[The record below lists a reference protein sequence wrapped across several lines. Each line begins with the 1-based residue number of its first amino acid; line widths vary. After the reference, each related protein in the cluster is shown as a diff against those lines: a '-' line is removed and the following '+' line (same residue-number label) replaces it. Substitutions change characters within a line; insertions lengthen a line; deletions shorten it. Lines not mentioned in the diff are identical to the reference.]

1 MTTGS
6 AQLTLAFAHRP
17 ALDAE
22 DFWVAPSNAD
32 AVSWIDRWRAWTHPV
47 LVLHG
52 PPGCGKTHLGQ
63 VFMAATEGVSLASAD
78 LATCDP
84 ARLAA
89 GREGANDERPGG
101 IVRARS
107 SDLAACAAGPAVLV
121 EDADRNLGPEG
132 ERALFHLHN
141 RIVEAKG
148 RLLLTARVPPVRWPV
163 ALPDLASRVR
173 AAALVAI
180 GAPDEALIGAI
191 LVKLFADRQVRVD
204 PAVVSFLVMRME
216 RSFEAARRLV
226 AAMDAAALAERRP
239 ITVPLAAQILAD
251 QVAEANL
258 VREN

>member
-1 MTTGS
+1 MTAGS
-6 AQLTLAFAHRP
+6 AQFTLAFAHRP

-63 VFMAATEGVSLASAD
+63 VFMAATEGASLAAAD

-84 ARLAA
+84 ARLA
-89 GREGANDERPGG
+89 
-101 IVRARS
+101 S
-107 SDLAACAAGPAVLV
+107 FSAVLV
-121 EDADRNLGPEG
+121 EDADRTLGPEG

-148 RLLLTARVPPVRWPV
+148 RLLLTARVPPIRWPV

-173 AAALVAI
+173 AAASVAI

-226 AAMDAAALAERRP
+226 SAMDAAALAERRP
-239 ITVPLAAQILAD
+239 ITVPLAAQVLARP
-251 QVAEANL
+251 AEKSA
-258 VREN
+258 